1 MQVPGVLFGVECR
14 EPMLRGFETMARLLA
29 LTLGPTGGH
38 IVHQKVNTVE
48 AEMLSDAATIARR
61 FIELPDRAE
70 NVGAMTMRH
79 IVWHM
84 RDKYGDGSATA
95 AVLAWRVAR
104 KAHRLVVAGADPM
117 ALRRGIEKG
126 TRAAL
131 AALDGMSR
139 PLEEAEQ
146 IAGIANASIGEPEI
160 GRLLGEM
167 YEVLGP
173 YGSIVIQPYLAA
185 RHDRAYYEGTRFPGE
200 YVSPYLLSDPVRY
213 IAALDDTYVLVA
225 DAHFESVDSVL
236 TILDLVAQAGG
247 KNLFFICKNMWD
259 KAIGTLVH
267 TNTQD
272 TVKAYAATIKPVED
286 LRIGMMQDVA
296 LLTGATLVTDA
307 AALPCRFDPRGLTIQ
322 DLGYAERIV
331 ATRQYV
337 MITGGRGDKQAVRER
352 ARKLREQLRSLTDR
366 EQKELLRERIGR
378 LTGGVGE
385 LRVAAFTEAE
395 RTALTGKAA
404 HAVKVVQVGMEGGI
418 ISGGGAAYLAA
429 IPALDGVEAEGDEA
443 LGVRVV
449 ARALEEPLRVIA
461 GNVRAQVPL
470 VLAECREKG
479 AGYGFDAR
487 RGKVVNML
495 DERIVDPTIVVKE
508 ALKRAVSGAMM
519 LITSETLVLHRKPP
533 QSANP

>member
-1 MQVPGVLFGVECR
+1 
-14 EPMLRGFETMARLLA
+14 
-29 LTLGPTGGH
+29 
-38 IVHQKVNTVE
+38 
-48 AEMLSDAATIARR
+48 
-61 FIELPDRAE
+61 
-70 NVGAMTMRH
+70 
-79 IVWHM
+79 
-84 RDKYGDGSATA
+84 
-95 AVLAWRVAR
+95 
-104 KAHRLVVAGADPM
+104 
-117 ALRRGIEKG
+117 
-126 TRAAL
+126 
-131 AALDGMSR
+131 
-139 PLEEAEQ
+139 
-146 IAGIANASIGEPEI
+146 
-160 GRLLGEM
+160 
-167 YEVLGP
+167 
-173 YGSIVIQPYLAA
+173 
-185 RHDRAYYEGTRFPGE
+185 
-200 YVSPYLLSDPVRY
+200 
-213 IAALDDTYVLVA
+213 
-225 DAHFESVDSVL
+225 
-236 TILDLVAQAGG
+236 
-247 KNLFFICKNMWD
+247 
-259 KAIGTLVH
+259 
-267 TNTQD
+267 
-272 TVKAYAATIKPVED
+272 
-286 LRIGMMQDVA
+286 
-296 LLTGATLVTDA
+296 
-307 AALPCRFDPRGLTIQ
+307 
-322 DLGYAERIV
+322 
-331 ATRQYV
+331 

-395 RTALTGKAA
+395 RTALTAKAA

-508 ALKRAVSGAMM
+508 ALNRAVSGAMM

-533 QSANP
+533 RSVNP